1 MFHDW
6 DSFFLLIGSAA
17 GALIGLLF
25 VVVTLTAGQERSSAQ
40 QGQSIFITPT
50 VFHFAMV
57 MVVSAVA
64 LTPGLPTRTTGLLIG
79 GCAIAALIN
88 AIVVALRM
96 FLRKSIQPP
105 HWSDYWY
112 YGVAPVL
119 LYALLVASAACVWPL
134 VTIASYAVGVVL
146 LLLLLLGIRNAWD
159 LVTWIAPRAADLST
173 PTAPNPDPVG
183 QAEPRSS

>member
-40 QGQSIFITPT
+40 QGQSVFITPT

-57 MVVSAVA
+57 MVFSAVA
-64 LTPGLPTRTTGLLIG
+64 LAPGLATRTIGLLLG
-79 GCAIAALIN
+79 VCAVAALVN

-96 FLRKSIQPP
+96 FLRKAVQPP

-112 YGVAPVL
+112 YGAAPVVI
-119 LYALLVASAACVWPL
+119 YALLVASAACVWPSA
-134 VTIASYAVGVVL
+134 TIAAYAVGVTL

-159 LVTWIAPRAADLST
+159 LVTWIAPRAADLA
-173 PTAPNPDPVG
+173 APPPSDTSPVG
-183 QAEPRSS
+183 QDGPRSS